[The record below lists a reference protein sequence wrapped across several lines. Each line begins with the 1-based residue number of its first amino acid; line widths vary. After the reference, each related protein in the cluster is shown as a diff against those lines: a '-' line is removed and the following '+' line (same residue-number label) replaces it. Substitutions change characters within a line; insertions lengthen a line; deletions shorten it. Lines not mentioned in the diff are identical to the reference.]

1 MERLPSRWRR
11 RVLFTKPVKASR
23 LPCPRDNAGFT
34 LIEMIVF
41 IVVISSALGAMVM
54 AFGQSSRN
62 SIDPIVNIRM
72 LEIAQSQ
79 LDEVLARKYD
89 EDTPTGGVPACI
101 YPCSGAFGPD
111 GVSETGPATYDDV
124 DDFHLD
130 VSDPDYTDGSG
141 YSWRIDV
148 SDSGA
153 DLPNVNGA
161 AAQAKRIEITVTAPT
176 GNSLS
181 LSAYKVNF

>member
-1 MERLPSRWRR
+1 MFIKSVTNTIIVNQR
-11 RVLFTKPVKASR
+11 
-23 LPCPRDNAGFT
+23 GFT

-41 IVVISSALGAMVM
+41 IVVISSALGAMVA

-62 SIDPIVNIRM
+62 SVDPIVNVRM

-89 EDTPTGGVPACI
+89 ENTPTGGIPACN
-101 YPCSGAFGPD
+101 PCSGTLGPD
-111 GVSETGPATYDDV
+111 EVTETGSDTYDDV
-124 DDFHLD
+124 DDFDLD
-130 VSDPDYTDGSG
+130 VGDPDYTDGSG

-148 SDSGA
+148 TNAGA
-153 DLPNVNGA
+153 GLPNFGGVST
-161 AAQAKRIEITVTAPT
+161 QAKRIEVTVTAPT
-176 GNSLS
+176 GNGLS